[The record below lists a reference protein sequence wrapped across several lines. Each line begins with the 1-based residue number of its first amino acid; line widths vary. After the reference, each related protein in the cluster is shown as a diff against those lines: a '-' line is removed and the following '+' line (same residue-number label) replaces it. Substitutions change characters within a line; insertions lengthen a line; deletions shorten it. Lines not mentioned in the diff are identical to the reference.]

1 MLPPAC
7 PVQFAPVE
15 RLNHV
20 CATRVLDLI
29 APPLYG
35 GRRLVRTAQVIINP
49 TKIDTVALGNTV
61 TFGRDNGRV
70 QTYRIVG
77 EDEADPKADSISSH
91 HWSG

>member
-1 MLPPAC
+1 M
-7 PVQFAPVE
+7 
-15 RLNHV
+15 
-20 CATRVLDLI
+20 LDLI

-77 EDEADPKADSISSH
+77 EDEADPKADLFLRIIGAGEGIEPLYSA
-91 HWSG
+91 WKGFRATED